1 VNQDQVALVPK
12 LREERGVSGGSVD
25 LALQFLQSGNG
36 FSDDVGAFAVRAGPP
51 CSPVEAEELVEKRGA
66 FKSKRDGRKI
76 GQGKHLDGDLY
87 VNKAAASV

>member
-1 VNQDQVALVPK
+1 
-12 LREERGVSGGSVD
+12 
-25 LALQFLQSGNG
+25 
-36 FSDDVGAFAVRAGPP
+36 
-51 CSPVEAEELVEKRGA
+51 LVEKRGA